1 MWGIILSWMSAGCGV
16 VQSSLILNMF
26 EAYYTGFLLDWIRV
40 IGKSIIIDESG
51 LSLSLGK
58 NGTDIQWN
66 EGRRRFVKVLGKGGK
81 IKEPADS
88 VVKFK

>member
-1 MWGIILSWMSAGCGV
+1 MSAGCGV

-26 EAYYTGFLLDWIRV
+26 EAYYTGFLLDWIQV

-58 NGTDIQWN
+58 NGTDIQ
-66 EGRRRFVKVLGKGGK
+66 
-81 IKEPADS
+81 
-88 VVKFK
+88 